1 MKISYNWLKRYI
13 SPIPSPQECSALLTA
28 TGLEVESLEAIET
41 IKGGLKGLVVG
52 EVITCEQHPNADRL
66 RLTTVNIGAENLLSI
81 VCGAP
86 NVAAGQKVIVAT
98 IGTELFP
105 VEGDSFKIKES
116 KIRGE
121 LSQGMICA
129 EDEIG
134 LGKSHDGI
142 IVLPSDTKV
151 GMPAADYFGI
161 EEDFSF
167 EIGLTPNR
175 TDAMSHVGVARD
187 LRAALYADE
196 KYIFSLPE
204 IHTHLSDKAAS
215 KISVEINRPEA
226 LKRYS
231 GILLENIQVSESP
244 DWLKNSLLSI
254 GLRPINN
261 VVDVTNFVMHELGQP
276 IHAFDADKISGKKI
290 IIDTCAKGS
299 SFKTLDGVKRKL
311 ESSELMICDTKGP
324 MCIAGVFGG
333 SDSGVTESTKNIFL
347 ESACFDAVWVRKTSK
362 LHALKT
368 DSSFRFERGTDPEM
382 TVTALERACDILI
395 EIASAKI
402 SGGLFDF
409 YPAPVEWSAVNL
421 QWKNL
426 DRLIGEQVPREIVKS
441 ILIHLGIRIETES
454 TSGLKLSIPP
464 FKVDVKNEA
473 DVTEEVLR
481 IYGYNTIEIPS
492 QIRSSISTIDG
503 PDTWKIKNRIS
514 DHLSSLGFSEIL
526 NNSLSSSAYTK
537 LLPSDTDKAV
547 KLLNPLSSELDI
559 MRQSLLFGMCESISR
574 NVNRQQNDLS
584 FYEWGKTYFE
594 HEGDK
599 FSEHEK
605 LSIALVGNMLPSNWH
620 GKSQSSSFY
629 SLRGIL
635 ESVFNFIGISNE
647 TIHFEEI
654 KHPGFTNAFSLKV
667 KKKELGIIGE
677 LSASTRKTF
686 DLPKSIWYAE
696 LDWKTILDLHVN
708 RVQVYREAPKY
719 PAVKR
724 DMALVLDA
732 AVSFESITQIA
743 REMERKILK
752 DITLFD
758 VYTGEK
764 LVKGK
769 KSYAVSFLLQDEE
782 QTLTDKQVEKTME
795 KFLKAFSEKLGA
807 ELRN

>member
-1 MKISYNWLKRYI
+1 MRISYNWLKRYI
-13 SPIPSPQECSALLTA
+13 SPIPTPQECSALLTA
-28 TGLEVESLEAIET
+28 TGLEVESFEAIET
-41 IKGGLKGLVVG
+41 VKGGLKGLVVG
-52 EVITCEQHPNADRL
+52 EVMTCVQHPNADRL
-66 RLTTVNIGAENLLSI
+66 RLTTVNVGAENVLSI

-86 NVAAGQKVIVAT
+86 NVAVGQKVIVAT
-98 IGTELFP
+98 IGTELYP
-105 VEGDSFKIKES
+105 SEGDSFKIKES

-142 IVLPSDTKV
+142 MVLPATTQV
-151 GMPAADYFGI
+151 GMPAADYFGM
-161 EEDFSF
+161 EEDFAF

-175 TDAMSHVGVARD
+175 TDAMSHSGVARD

-196 KYIFSLPE
+196 NFNFQLPDVKTQLDE
-204 IHTHLSDKAAS
+204 KVAP
-215 KISVEINRPEA
+215 KIQVEIKRPEA

-231 GILLENIQVSESP
+231 GILLENIHVSESP
-244 DWLKNSLLSI
+244 DWLKNALLSI

-261 VVDVTNFVMHELGQP
+261 VVDITNFVMHELGQP
-276 IHAFDADKISGKKI
+276 LHAFDADKISGNKVI
-290 IIDTCAKGS
+290 VDTCPKGTI
-299 SFKTLDGVKRKL
+299 FKTLDGVERKL
-311 ESSELMICDTKGP
+311 NETELMICNAVAP

-333 SDSGVTESTKNIFL
+333 SDSGVTESTKNIFI

-382 TVTALERACDILI
+382 TVTALERACDLLI
-395 EIASAKI
+395 EIATAKI

-409 YPAPVEWSAVNL
+409 YPTPVEWAAVNM

-426 DRLIGEQVPREIVKS
+426 DRLIGEQVPKETVKT
-441 ILIHLGIRIETES
+441 ILTHLGIRIETES
-454 TSGLKLSIPP
+454 TTGLKLSIPP
-464 FKVDVKNEA
+464 FKVDVKNEY
-473 DVTEEVLR
+473 DITEEVLR
-481 IYGYNTIEIPS
+481 IYGYNTIEIPT
-492 QIRSSISTIDG
+492 QIRSSVSSVDG
-503 PDTWKIKNRIS
+503 PNIWKIKNRIS

-526 NNSLSSSAYTK
+526 NNSLSSSSYSK
-537 LLPSDTDKAV
+537 LLPEDTAKAV

-559 MRQSLLFGMCESISR
+559 MRQTLLFGMCESMSR
-574 NVNRQQNDLS
+574 NVNRQQNDLA

-599 FSEHEK
+599 FTEHEK
-605 LSIALVGNMLPSNWH
+605 LSIALCGNMIPSNWH
-620 GKSQSSSFY
+620 GKSQSASFY

-635 ESVFNFIGISNE
+635 ENVFGFMGISNE
-647 TIHFEEI
+647 QVHFEEMN
-654 KHPGFTNAFSLKV
+654 HPAYMNAFSLKV
-667 KKKELGIIGE
+667 KKKILGIVGE
-677 LSASTRKTF
+677 LSQSTRKTF

-696 LDWKTILDLHVN
+696 IDWQTMLDLYMN
-708 RVQVYREAPKY
+708 RVQTYREAPKY
-719 PAVKR
+719 PAVRR
-724 DMALVLDA
+724 DLALVLESS
-732 AVSFESITQIA
+732 VSFESITQIA

-758 VYTGEK
+758 VYTGDK
-764 LVKGK
+764 LAKGK